1 MRQTAIAP
9 RKYERMFPSPSI
21 TSMDSVYKH
30 RLMALPPGPAMAC
43 EGGIRM
49 ARQFPPGAWMYQV
62 EWQGNGVS
70 LGRLYISATNE
81 TDVLAQAEDFFAR
94 FPALDFRQECAGTT
108 VNIRRC
114 G

>member
-1 MRQTAIAP
+1 
-9 RKYERMFPSPSI
+9 
-21 TSMDSVYKH
+21 
-30 RLMALPPGPAMAC
+30 MAC

-81 TDVLAQAEDFFAR
+81 NDVLAQENVSSPTILLSIFAATILTPR
-94 FPALDFRQECAGTT
+94 
-108 VNIRRC
+108 
-114 G
+114 